1 MVQFYGAISTH
12 EVSKVS
18 AARPKKIQASKEAMC
33 QTYIELEEK
42 IDYNFQGTQELKI
55 NKWIGSSSD

>member
-42 IDYNFQGTQELKI
+42 IDYNSQGTQKLQI
-55 NKWIGSSSD
+55 NK